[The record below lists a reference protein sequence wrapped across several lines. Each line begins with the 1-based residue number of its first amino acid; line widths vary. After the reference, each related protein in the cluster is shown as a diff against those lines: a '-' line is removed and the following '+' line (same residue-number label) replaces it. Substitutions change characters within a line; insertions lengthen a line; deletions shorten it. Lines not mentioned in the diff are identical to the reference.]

1 MPLRAGLGCV
11 DAEQFV
17 QDEVSWPVR
26 VVKEARLGDSE
37 LGFRDRRPE
46 FYRRLR
52 KEDKPVMLRL
62 IEEGYRLIEE
72 GYLLSYKDLV
82 KISTRGSR
90 RIRGA
95 CRFPDRHR

>member
-17 QDEVSWPVR
+17 QDEVSWPAR

-62 IEEGYRLIEE
+62 IEEGY
-72 GYLLSYKDLV
+72 LLSYKDLV

-95 CRFPDRHR
+95 CRFLDRHR